1 MLERTKGEI
10 EKKLIINKSR
20 NNQNLNMNKEKEDR
34 KL

>member
-1 MLERTKGEI
+1 MLQGTKGEI